1 MTGESRRV
9 TEEEAMPR
17 RMLFAL
23 AVPVALLAGACAETN
38 PLTNPSP
45 APAVEGSGR
54 ATATG
59 LVGPVWKL
67 TSYEAQGAAPV
78 TALVPD
84 DFTSRFTDGRV
95 EVRADC
101 NRCGG
106 GYSAT
111 ESTLSVGLMACTLAA
126 CPSAPLDTQFA
137 GALQAAQTYTVTG
150 SRLVVVSER
159 ARLTFTR

>member
-1 MTGESRRV
+1 MS
-9 TEEEAMPR
+9 R

-45 APAVEGSGR
+45 APAAEGSGR
-54 ATATG
+54 VTASG
-59 LVGPVWKL
+59 LAGPVWKL
-67 TSYEAQGAAPV
+67 TALEVQGAAPV
-78 TALVPD
+78 SVLVPD
-84 DFTSRFTDGRV
+84 NFTAQFGDGRV

-126 CPSAPLDTQFA
+126 CPNAPLDTQFA

-150 SRLVVVSER
+150 SKLVVVSER
-159 ARLTFTR
+159 ARLTLQR